1 VKGLKDWAAL
11 VAHTS
16 TKQAGAGWSD
26 FLPYFSCLKVSH
38 WRNWHSSLNSINY
51 QKSLREVKVFLGS
64 SFMCDYMLIGP
75 VSCRFCANS
84 HGYREFIS
92 VVHMSCPDSCCA
104 SHPYLLHYLHPQFSM
119 LFSEPWRGITAVSV
133 GTEHPPSISQGTL
146 ASCFEINLDHT
157 VNSKPR
163 LVTQLTLG

>member
-1 VKGLKDWAAL
+1 MKGLKDWAAL

-104 SHPYLLHYLHPQFSM
+104 SHPYLLHYYTPSFPCCSLSLGGVSQLSQLALSTLHRFLRVLWLVALKSIWTTQ
-119 LFSEPWRGITAVSV
+119 WI
-133 GTEHPPSISQGTL
+133 PS
-146 ASCFEINLDHT
+146 
-157 VNSKPR
+157 
-163 LVTQLTLG
+163 LGWLHS